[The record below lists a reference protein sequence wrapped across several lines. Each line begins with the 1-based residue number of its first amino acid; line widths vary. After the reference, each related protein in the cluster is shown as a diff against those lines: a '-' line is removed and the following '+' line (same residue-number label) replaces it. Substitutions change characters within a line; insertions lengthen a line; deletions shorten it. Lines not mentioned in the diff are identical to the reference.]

1 MFVEG
6 ALHKKRRRRE
16 GEEEMAMN
24 NNNMKSE
31 ARRRRIQ
38 ELGSDRL
45 ALITGRIQ
53 ALPASPRTPSSY
65 AHARNESTPAVF
77 FSQDHETPR
86 TPAFSDYSNAGPD
99 KGSIDATTFKLL
111 KHENSVGYLRSNTID
126 IGSKVE
132 TQLHKINADREAI
145 QAPAAD
151 DIKSEPLQAKSAV
164 QDISN
169 DEKEPLSEPTKPNQN
184 KLFSSKRI
192 NYCIIYSQGTRS
204 FCALVIALL
213 VVLSYM
219 DYPLLNIVSSD
230 GIVASR
236 PVYILLLTDI
246 TIVVAQVF
254 LENRR
259 ESEEAEAERLTQEEG
274 HNLVEAIV
282 LMERG
287 LVAYQI
293 IRGVFIDFSIY
304 AVVVICGLSLV

>member
-1 MFVEG
+1 
-6 ALHKKRRRRE
+6 
-16 GEEEMAMN
+16 MAMN

-31 ARRRRIQ
+31 ARRKRIQ

-65 AHARNESTPAVF
+65 IHARNESTPAVF
-77 FSQDHETPR
+77 YSQDHETPR
-86 TPAFSDYSNAGPD
+86 TPAFSDYNNAGPD
-99 KGSIDATTFKLL
+99 KGSIDSTTFKVL
-111 KHENSVGYLRSNTID
+111 KRENSIEYLRSNTID
-126 IGSKVE
+126 IGSRVE
-132 TQLHKINADREAI
+132 TRMNKINSDRESM
-145 QAPAAD
+145 QALATD
-151 DIKSEPLQAKSAV
+151 DTKSEPLQAKSAV
-164 QDISN
+164 QEISN
-169 DEKEPLSEPTKPNQN
+169 NEKELLPEPTKPNQN

-192 NYCIIYSQGTRS
+192 HYCIIYSQGTRS

-230 GIVASR
+230 SIVASR
-236 PVYILLLTDI
+236 PLYILLLTDV
-246 TIVVAQVF
+246 TIVVAQVY

-259 ESEEAEAERLTQEEG
+259 ESEEAEAERLAQEEG

-287 LVAYQI
+287 LVVYQI